1 MLPVFVRLE
10 DLFATIHSLQ
20 RGPFP
25 HRASVDTFG
34 ECRWLAGARVQD
46 LQWSKPMDSPGGT
59 SVMRCETL
67 SPQLFLML
75 PGMRPPWKHLALSLV
90 TQSGTVAALLAI
102 AALAPGWTV
111 RTRRDSPAHKV
122 LSQGLIAGAIRL
134 TMAPS
139 FPVSPASPGP
149 PAHLAPQTIPI
160 RSGTSTRPR
169 ATPQA
174 RDAPATPKLEL
185 AAQPMPPL
193 LPAPAILPKPW
204 IQANVFSNGIAEA
217 RPRPSTGK
225 SVETGDF
232 GNPGKL
238 EARSSRG
245 KAVAIARLEGFDP
258 ASGSGPGRSVVGQPA
273 LPGSFAAEAVV
284 RSEAPLDSRALVH
297 PAGFGVAETENRTA
311 AKAQPGEIART
322 LPAEIISKPV
332 PVYPEEARRLGIE
345 GEVWLEVRFEST
357 GRLQVVRVVRGLGHG
372 LDEAAIQAAQQIRF
386 KPARRDGQP
395 ADSTGVLHISFQIA

>member
-1 MLPVFVRLE
+1 
-10 DLFATIHSLQ
+10 
-20 RGPFP
+20 
-25 HRASVDTFG
+25 
-34 ECRWLAGARVQD
+34 
-46 LQWSKPMDSPGGT
+46 MDSPGGT
-59 SVMRCETL
+59 SVMRSEIL
-67 SPQLFLML
+67 SPPLFSML

-90 TQSGTVAALLAI
+90 TQGGTVAALLAI
-102 AALAPGWTV
+102 AALAPGRMV
-111 RTRRDSPAHKV
+111 RTRRDSPAQKV
-122 LSQGLIAGAIRL
+122 LTQGLIAGAIRVTL
-134 TMAPS
+134 APS

-149 PAHLAPQTIPI
+149 PAQLAPQTIPI
-160 RSGTSTRPR
+160 RTRTSTRPR
-169 ATPQA
+169 ATLQA
-174 RDAPATPKLEL
+174 QDAPATPKLEL
-185 AAQPMPPL
+185 AAQLMPPL
-193 LPAPAILPKPW
+193 PVPAILPKQW
-204 IQANVFSNGIAEA
+204 SQANVFSNGIAEA
-217 RPRPSTGK
+217 LPRPPTGK

-232 GNPGKL
+232 GDPGKL

-245 KAVAIARLEGFDP
+245 KPVAIARLEGFDL
-258 ASGSGPGRSVVGQPA
+258 ASGSGPGRSAVGQPA
-273 LPGSFAAEAVV
+273 RPGSFAAEAVV

-297 PAGFGVAETENRTA
+297 PAGFGVAETENRTP
-311 AKAQPGEIART
+311 AKARPGEIART